1 MAAFVPGLELAR
13 TFYRDVLGGIVGGIP
28 HAAAALGEGSE
39 ILGFDTERSTDHSW
53 GPRAQIFVQAD
64 AVGSLRARIDAGLP
78 ETFRGWPVRYYR
90 WQTGR
95 VEHHVEVTTV
105 GEWLTNRLGFDSR
118 VSMPIGAWLST
129 PQQLLLE
136 VTGGMVFR
144 DDVGE
149 LTAIRE
155 MMAWYSHDV
164 WLWMMAAQWQRLQD
178 DESFIGRTAE
188 VGDALG
194 SRLVAARIAQGAVR
208 LCFLQGRRYVPYA
221 KWLGSA
227 FARLDAATEVG
238 PLLDGVLA
246 AADVA
251 GREHALVRLYETL
264 ARRHNALGITAP
276 LSTATGAFA
285 VGIDGAVRP
294 FRVLNAERF
303 VQACL
308 ASVGDEQLRRLPV
321 VGAIDQ
327 LTAPTD
333 LLVHFT
339 DWPRQLGTL
348 YERQLHQ
355 DPDAPGHI

>member
-1 MAAFVPGLELAR
+1 ME
-13 TFYRDVLGGIVGGIP
+13 
-28 HAAAALGEGSE
+28 
-39 ILGFDTERSTDHSW
+39 
-53 GPRAQIFVQAD
+53 
-64 AVGSLRARIDAGLP
+64 SLRARIDVGLP
-78 ETFRGWPVRYYR
+78 EIFRGWPVRYYR

-105 GEWLTNRLGFDSR
+105 GEWLRGQLGFDPR

-155 MMAWYSHDV
+155 TLAWYPHDV
-164 WLWMMAAQWQRLQD
+164 WLWMMASQWQRLQD

-208 LCFLQGRRYVPYA
+208 LCFLQERRYAPYA

-227 FARLDAATEVG
+227 FARLEAATEVG
-238 PLLDGVLA
+238 PLLEACSPPRTLQA
-246 AADVA
+246 ANTPSCACTRCWPGGTTRSA
-251 GREHALVRLYETL
+251 SPR
-264 ARRHNALGITAP
+264 P
-276 LSTATGAFA
+276 LSTATEPFE
-285 VGIDGAVRP
+285 VGIGGAVRP

-308 ASVGDEQLRRLPV
+308 ASVGDEHLRRLPV
-321 VGAIDQ
+321 VGSFDQ

-333 LLVHFT
+333 LLLHFT
-339 DWPRQLGTL
+339 DWPRQFGAI
-348 YERQLHQ
+348 YERQLRQ
-355 DPDAPGHI
+355 DPMCRGIVCRWREQRSTH